1 MVHTQQVD
9 NVLQAGVKVENI
21 NNEFKLTTIKPI
33 HANTLQ
39 SHNLRI
45 WYQCHYKG
53 MKISWHLWCNKNGK
67 SNLSSLYSFNEITL
81 LGVSSSE
88 ISNDN
93 LEGIFNDLREGY
105 VNEVVE
111 HESEEYGNN
120 RELRFEGNFKR
131 NTFDYIID
139 DE

>member
-9 NVLQAGVKVENI
+9 NVLQAGLKVENI
-21 NNEFKLTTIKPI
+21 NNEFKLTAMEPI

-39 SHNLRI
+39 SHNVI
-45 WYQCHYKG
+45 IKG
-53 MKISWHLWCNKNGK
+53 WKSAGIYGAIKTGK
-67 SNLSSLYSFNEITL
+67 SNLPSLYSFNEITL
-81 LGVSSSE
+81 LGVSSNE
-88 ISNDN
+88 ISNGN

-111 HESEEYGNN
+111 DESEEDGNN
-120 RELRFEGNFKR
+120 REWRFER

>member
-1 MVHTQQVD
+1 MKSH
-9 NVLQAGVKVENI
+9 LGV
-21 NNEFKLTTIKPI
+21 
-33 HANTLQ
+33 
-39 SHNLRI
+39 
-45 WYQCHYKG
+45 
-53 MKISWHLWCNKNGK
+53 IS
-67 SNLSSLYSFNEITL
+67 SNEIF
-81 LGVSSSE
+81 
-88 ISNDN
+88 NDN
-93 LEGIFNDLREGY
+93 FVGISNDLREGY

>member
-1 MVHTQQVD
+1 MQIHYNHITSESGT
-9 NVLQAGVKVENI
+9 NVIIKGWKSAGI
-21 NNEFKLTTIKPI
+21 YDAIK
-33 HANTLQ
+33 T
-39 SHNLRI
+39 
-45 WYQCHYKG
+45 
-53 MKISWHLWCNKNGK
+53 GK
-67 SNLSSLYSFNEITL
+67 SNLSSFYSFNEITL

-111 HESEEYGNN
+111 HEPEEDGNN